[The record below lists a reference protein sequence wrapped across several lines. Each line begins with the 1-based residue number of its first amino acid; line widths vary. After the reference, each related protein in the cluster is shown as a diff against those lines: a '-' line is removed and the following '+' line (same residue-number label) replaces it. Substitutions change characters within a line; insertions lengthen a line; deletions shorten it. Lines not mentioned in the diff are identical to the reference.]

1 MAVMRILAVDD
12 DPVFLMLLQHVL
24 GRIGYDDVQ
33 GAGTAAEALQ
43 VLQGEDAFDCILLDI
58 DLPTVDGVQ
67 LCRRIR
73 QMPDYA
79 SVPILMISN
88 AHAASVIEQAFAAG
102 ASDYFTKPLDDLELR
117 ARIGMTARLVDERRR
132 RDVLAGRVN
141 VQLGL
146 PAQPIRFGD
155 PFAVKDVPGVVEY
168 QALENY
174 VTALGRSKLH
184 GHAAIAFRI
193 GNAEDIFAV
202 SDAISYSYVLTH
214 VASIITGLLK
224 DQDFLIAHAGRGEFV
239 CITARHAPLQA
250 HVLAQDIAVRLADR
264 ARIYMQLGVPRPIL
278 QVGDPMTIGFFS
290 RTAPTELLG
299 RARQALRNAAQRQSH
314 GEVVV

>member
-1 MAVMRILAVDD
+1 MRILAVDD

-24 GRIGYDDVQ
+24 ARIGHEDVVA
-33 GAGTAAEALQ
+33 AGSAAEALEL
-43 VLQGEDAFDCILLDI
+43 LQGEDSFDCILLDI
-58 DLPTVDGVQ
+58 DLPGVDGVQ

-73 QMPDYA
+73 QMPDCA
-79 SVPILMISN
+79 SVPILMITN

-117 ARIGMTARLVDERRR
+117 ARMGMTARLIDERRR
-132 RDVLAGRVN
+132 RSVLVGRVN
-141 VQLGL
+141 TQLGL
-146 PAQPIRFGD
+146 SAQPIRFDD
-155 PFAVKDVPGVVEY
+155 PIAVADVPGVVEY
-168 QALENY
+168 RALENY
-174 VTALGRSKLH
+174 VMALGRSKLH

-202 SDAISYSYVLTH
+202 SDAVSYGDVLAH
-214 VASIITGLLK
+214 VAAIVAGLLK
-224 DQDFLIAHAGRGEFV
+224 AHDFLIAHAGRGEFV
-239 CITARHAPLQA
+239 CITARSVPLQA

-264 ARIYMQLGVPRPIL
+264 ARIYAQLGVPRPVL

-290 RTAPTELLG
+290 RTAPTDLLG
-299 RARQALRNAAQRQSH
+299 RARQALRNAAMSQRH